1 MTVTFEEVLRV
12 ANDLMFAKKGRY
24 LSDPEIIVM
33 KGAWNDKDYEE
44 IASNSRYSLN
54 YLQRTVAPQLWDI
67 FSEVI
72 GNGARVGKKR
82 LRYFLEQVTTKY
94 YSSALLVDTKRS
106 SPSDDTPLYVLGGQ
120 PPDTS
125 SFYGRIPE
133 LAMLRD
139 LVLENRCVVI
149 YGATG
154 IGKSALTAKL
164 VEEISVEEQSKF
176 DCLIWKSIAYAP
188 ALQDLVTELTKLIN
202 TLEPKPELPEH
213 TQARISVL
221 IKQLQSRRC
230 LLVLDGAEV
239 LLQENS
245 LEEYAEYKLFFR
257 RLVEEKHQSCLL
269 LTSRVPFDEL
279 DSLVATR
286 PVQSLKIKG
295 LDSNAAL
302 QLLHARDLTDQEMC
316 NELTQTYR
324 GNPSELEAA
333 ANRINHFFTGSKEK
347 FFEHKTT
354 FVSNYCQ
361 AALNQYFGR
370 SGLLSELQR
379 QFLIYLAEELS
390 KTRNPIS
397 FTKILRDLSL
407 RQEVLV
413 SGSQLMQALEGLE
426 KLSLV
431 ESSKDL
437 IAKEVSYALEPTI
450 KKYILTDPLGLV
462 RKSGAIA
469 KSA

>member
-12 ANDLMFAKKGRY
+12 ANDLMFAEKGRY

-44 IASNSRYSLN
+44 IASNSRYSIN

-82 LRYFLEQVTTKY
+82 LRYFLEQVTKKY
-94 YSSALLVDTKRS
+94 YSAPLLVDTKRS
-106 SPSDDTPLYVLGGQ
+106 SPSDTLPQVLGGQ

-133 LAMLRD
+133 LAMLREI
-139 LVLENRCVVI
+139 VLENRCVVI
-149 YGATG
+149 YGAAG

-164 VEEISVEEQSKF
+164 VEEISVEQQSKF

-188 ALQDLVTELTKLIN
+188 SLQDLVSEVTKLTN
-202 TLEPKPELPEH
+202 TSEPEPELPEH
-213 TQARISVL
+213 TQARILVL
-221 IKQLQSRRC
+221 IKHLQSRRC
-230 LLVLDGAEV
+230 LLVLDGAEA

-245 LEEYAEYKLFFR
+245 LEEYAEYRLFLH

-279 DSLVATR
+279 DSMVATR

-302 QLLHARDLTDQEMC
+302 QLLHAEGLTDQEMC
-316 NELTQTYR
+316 GELIQTYR
-324 GNPSELEAA
+324 GNPLDLEAA
-333 ANRINHFFTGSKEK
+333 AKRINHFFGGSKEK

-354 FVSNYCQ
+354 FVSNPCQ
-361 AALNQYFGR
+361 AMLNQYFGQA
-370 SGLLSELQR
+370 GLLSELQR
-379 QFLIYLAEELS
+379 QIMIYLAEEL
-390 KTRNPIS
+390 KKNWNPIS
-397 FTKILRDLSL
+397 FTKLLKDLSL
-407 RQEVLV
+407 CHEVSVSTSRLV
-413 SGSQLMQALEGLE
+413 QALEGLE

-431 ESSKDL
+431 ESSKNL

-462 RKSGAIA
+462 RKSGATA

>member
-1 MTVTFEEVLRV
+1 MTLTFEEVLRV
-12 ANDLMFAKKGRY
+12 ANDLMFAEKGRY

-82 LRYFLEQVTTKY
+82 LRYFLEQVTKKY
-94 YSSALLVDTKRS
+94 YASPLLVDTKRS
-106 SPSDDTPLYVLGGQ
+106 SPSDTSLQVLGGQ

-125 SFYGRIPE
+125 SFYGRISE
-133 LAMLRD
+133 LAMLREI
-139 LVLENRCVVI
+139 VLENRCVVI

-164 VEEISVEEQSKF
+164 VEEISVEQQSKF

-188 ALQDLVTELTKLIN
+188 SLQDLVSEVTKLTN
-202 TLEPKPELPEH
+202 TSEPEPELPEH
-213 TQARISVL
+213 TQAIILVL
-221 IKQLQSRRC
+221 MKHLQSRRC
-230 LLVLDGAEV
+230 LLVLDGAEA

-245 LEEYAEYKLFFR
+245 LEKYAEYRLFLH

-269 LTSRVPFDEL
+269 LTSRIPFDEL
-279 DSLVATR
+279 DSMVATR

-302 QLLHARDLTDQEMC
+302 QLLHAKGLTDQEMC
-316 NELTQTYR
+316 GELIQTYR
-324 GNPSELEAA
+324 GNPLDLEAA
-333 ANRINHFFTGSKEK
+333 AKRINHFFAGSKEK

-354 FVSNYCQ
+354 FVSDPCQ
-361 AALNQYFGR
+361 AMLNQYFGQA
-370 SGLLSELQR
+370 GLLSELQR
-379 QFLIYLAEELS
+379 QIMIYLAEEL
-390 KTRNPIS
+390 KKNWNPIS
-397 FTKILRDLSL
+397 FTKLLKDLSL
-407 RQEVLV
+407 CHEVSVSTSRLV
-413 SGSQLMQALEGLE
+413 QALEGLE

-431 ESSKDL
+431 ESSKNL